1 MAIFHKTLQYHEAY
15 AWSAGKDSLVLGE
28 ICEKAGIDQSVL
40 VRCNLEYPAFIAW
53 IEQNKPSGLEIINT
67 GQDMEWL
74 KKHPDMLFPDKSN
87 KAAQWFHIV
96 QHRGQARYYKEHQ
109 LEAFYGGAVKLI
121 AVRVG
126 NGGTV
131 GSASLAC
138 ATGKAKLSTKYPS
151 GAKFTAT
158 IREKLGDSSKK
169 ECIVY
174 LDGSEFE
181 KVTFAAG
188 AEEATALKE
197 AFASSK
203 NFVVDI
209 TDASGAVTA
218 VSQSAFADG
227 ADPTVTNADYS
238 AGLKEVEKY
247 YFNTIC
253 VDTED
258 AAVHALVAAFLDRIY
273 LAGSFGM
280 AIVTPKPSSSLEDR
294 MTSISS
300 FDTENVIA
308 PLNANANAGNEELK
322 GYQVAAYIAGVV
334 AATPANQSV
343 THATLSRYSV
353 LNEILTNTEMEVAE
367 EKGCLVLSTAS
378 DGAVWLDNGVN
389 TLVHPD
395 ANHDSGWKK
404 IRRTKTR
411 YELLNRANAAAD
423 ALVGKVDNDTNGRAT
438 IMAAIQGICNAMEA
452 EGKIQYGNVTESTT
466 VTTDGDTCGFDIE
479 VIDLDSAEHI
489 YLNYYF
495 QFSTIVAASGE

>member
-1 MAIFHKTLQYHEAY
+1 MAGYF
-15 AWSAGKDSLVLGE
+15 SLGE
-28 ICEKAGIDQSVL
+28 NKIRPGAYFNVQKRGDETNFGAIDGVVAVLFKSSIGPLGKATVL
-40 VRCNLEYPAFIAW
+40 PAS
-53 IEQNKPSGLEIINT
+53 EGYENT
-67 GQDMEWL
+67 FGTGGTTDAL
-74 KKHPDMLFPDKSN
+74 
-87 KAAQWFHIV
+87 
-96 QHRGQARYYKEHQ
+96 R
-109 LEAFYGGAVKLI
+109 EAFCGGAVKLI

-322 GYQVAAYIAGVV
+322 GYQVAAYIAGIV

>member
-1 MAIFHKTLQYHEAY
+1 MAGYFT
-15 AWSAGKDSLVLGE
+15 LGE
-28 ICEKAGIDQSVL
+28 SKIRPGAYFNVQKNGDETSFGAIDGVVAVLFKSSIGPLGKATVL
-40 VRCNLEYPAFIAW
+40 PASEGYESTFGAGGTTDALR
-53 IEQNKPSGLEIINT
+53 ES
-67 GQDMEWL
+67 
-74 KKHPDMLFPDKSN
+74 
-87 KAAQWFHIV
+87 
-96 QHRGQARYYKEHQ
+96 
-109 LEAFYGGAVKLI
+109 FYGGAVRII
-121 AVRVG
+121 AVRLG

-138 ATGKAKLSTKYPS
+138 TTGKVKLSTKYPS
-151 GAKFTAT
+151 AAKFTAT
-158 IREKLGDSSKK
+158 VREKLGDSSKK

-181 KVTFAAG
+181 KVSFAVG
-188 AEEATALKE
+188 DDEVTALKD

-203 NFVVDI
+203 NFVAD
-209 TDASGAVTA
+209 TTGATGTVTV
-218 VSQSAFADG
+218 VSQTAFADG

-238 AGLKEVEKY
+238 AALKEVEKY
-247 YFNTIC
+247 YFNTLC

-258 AAVHALVAAFLDRIY
+258 ASVHALVAAFLDRIY

-280 AIVTPKPSSSLEDR
+280 AIVTPNPSVSLDDR
-294 MTSISS
+294 MTAISS

-308 PLNANANAGNEELK
+308 PLNANANAGNENLK

-334 AATPANQSV
+334 AATPSNESV
-343 THATLSRYSV
+343 THATLTRYST
-353 LNEILTNTEMEVAE
+353 LNEILTNTEMETAE
-367 EKGCLVLSTAS
+367 EKGCLILSVAS

-411 YELLNRANAAAD
+411 YELLYRANAAAD

-438 IMAAIQGICNAMEA
+438 IMAAIQGICNDMEA

-466 VTTDGDTCGFDIE
+466 VTSDGDTCGFDIA

-489 YLNYYF
+489 YLNYIF
-495 QFSTIVAASGE
+495 QFSTIVATSGE

>member
-1 MAIFHKTLQYHEAY
+1 MAGYF
-15 AWSAGKDSLVLGE
+15 SLGE
-28 ICEKAGIDQSVL
+28 NKIRPGAYFNVQKRGDETNFGAIDGIVAVLFKSSIGPLGKATVL
-40 VRCNLEYPAFIAW
+40 PAS
-53 IEQNKPSGLEIINT
+53 EGYENT
-67 GQDMEWL
+67 FGTGGTTDAL
-74 KKHPDMLFPDKSN
+74 
-87 KAAQWFHIV
+87 
-96 QHRGQARYYKEHQ
+96 R
-109 LEAFYGGAVKLI
+109 EAFYGGAVKLI

-197 AFASSK
+197 AFAFSK

-247 YFNTIC
+247 FFNTIC

-322 GYQVAAYIAGVV
+322 GYQVAAYIAGIV

-495 QFSTIVAASGE
+495 QFSTIVAVSGE